1 MINDKE
7 LKNKLKRIWPS
18 LNEQTRRI
26 FAANEAIDLGR
37 GGVSRVSRLLNISRV
52 TILKGIFEIKS
63 GTIEIGRIRKSG
75 GGRHRIQK
83 SIPNVLNMLEAI
95 VESSTRGDPESPLKW
110 TCKSSR
116 NISQE
121 LTSNNLSISHTK
133 VAHLLS
139 ELGFSLQG
147 NKKTKE
153 GLSHK
158 DRNKQFLFINDKV
171 KLFMKKSMPVISV
184 DTKKKEIMGNYQNKG
199 KQWLKKKSPKEVNSH
214 DFPDPTLDRAF
225 PYGIYDLANNTG
237 FVNVG
242 TDHDTGE
249 FAVASIKGWW
259 LAEGKKLYKN
269 AKELL
274 ITADGGGS
282 NGYRLRLWKLK
293 LQELAQFTGLTIH
306 VCHFP
311 PGTSKWNKIEHRLF
325 SFISSNW
332 RGEPLVDYET
342 IVNLISNTK
351 TSKGLTVKCRLDR
364 RKYPIGKKVSDEIFK
379 KIKIKKNKFHGE
391 WNYSILPK

>member
-63 GTIEIGRIRKSG
+63 STIEIGRIRKSG

-83 SIPNVLNMLEAI
+83 SIPNVLNMLEEI

-153 GLSHK
+153 GLSHI
-158 DRNKQFLFINDKV
+158 DRNKQFLFINDK
-171 KLFMKKSMPVISV
+171 
-184 DTKKKEIMGNYQNKG
+184 
-199 KQWLKKKSPKEVNSH
+199 LK
-214 DFPDPTLDRAF
+214 D
-225 PYGIYDLANNTG
+225 
-237 FVNVG
+237 
-242 TDHDTGE
+242 
-249 FAVASIKGWW
+249 
-259 LAEGKKLYKN
+259 
-269 AKELL
+269 
-274 ITADGGGS
+274 
-282 NGYRLRLWKLK
+282 
-293 LQELAQFTGLTIH
+293 
-306 VCHFP
+306 
-311 PGTSKWNKIEHRLF
+311 
-325 SFISSNW
+325 
-332 RGEPLVDYET
+332 
-342 IVNLISNTK
+342 
-351 TSKGLTVKCRLDR
+351 
-364 RKYPIGKKVSDEIFK
+364 
-379 KIKIKKNKFHGE
+379 
-391 WNYSILPK
+391 

>member
-83 SIPNVLNMLEAI
+83 SIPNVLNMLEEI

-121 LTSNNLSISHTK
+121 LASNNLSISHTK

-153 GLSHK
+153 GLSHI

-242 TDHDTGE
+242 TDHDTSE

-293 LQELAQFTGLTIH
+293 LQDLAQFTGLTIH

>member
-153 GLSHK
+153 GLSHI